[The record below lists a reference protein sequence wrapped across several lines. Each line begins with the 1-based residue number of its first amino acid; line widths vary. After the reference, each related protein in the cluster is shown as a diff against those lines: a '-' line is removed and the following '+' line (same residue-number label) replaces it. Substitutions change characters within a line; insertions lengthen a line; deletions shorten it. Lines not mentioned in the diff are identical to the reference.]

1 MVSKE
6 VLLPCQTSLWQQPY
20 TGSRS
25 TLDVVLPPPPHLLGA
40 GLEGSP
46 CLGMDF
52 AQDHPLTRHLCSC
65 QVCQSEMMLGPAEK
79 LLLFPLTCRDAE
91 KVETKKKILN
101 LGVETPSLLQN
112 PREQDFVPLTCPR
125 QCSA

>member
-6 VLLPCQTSLWQQPY
+6 VLLPCQTSLWQQPH
-20 TGSRS
+20 TGPRS
-25 TLDVVLPPPPHLLGA
+25 TLDVVLPPHYLLGA

-52 AQDHPLTRHLCSC
+52 AQDHPLTRHVCSC
-65 QVCQSEMMLGPAEK
+65 QVCRSEMLLGPAEK

-91 KVETKKKILN
+91 KVEMKKKILN
-101 LGVETPSLLQN
+101 LGVEKPSLLQN
-112 PREQDFVPLTCPR
+112 PPEQDFLPLICPG